1 MTAPAV
7 LQLKEEKIRLSCGA
21 TLHVRQLQSVP
32 APAQT
37 WPVLVFLHEALG
49 SVAMW
54 KDVSERIAR
63 AGGCPVLLYDRLG
76 HGKSDPL
83 PQELNQADYL
93 DKESGQILPELLA
106 ACKIEQ
112 AVLIG
117 HSDGATIAL
126 MAAALLPE
134 RIRAVVA
141 EAPHLFIEKLTLEG
155 IRAHGTLTARAA
167 IVARVAHYHR
177 QPIEPIFNRWQQ
189 TWLAEQA
196 PHWNI
201 ETLMSSVCCPVL
213 GLQGEADE
221 FGTPGQLEALAARV
235 SGPVTT
241 RLLPDCRHIPHF
253 QAPQEYQQEVLQFL
267 ARQGFCCAPAGHP
280 PV

>member
-1 MTAPAV
+1 MAEPAA
-7 LQLKEEKIRLSCGA
+7 LQINDEKIRLSCGA
-21 TLHVRQLQSVP
+21 TLHVRRLQSAP

-54 KDVSERIAR
+54 KDVPVRIAR
-63 AGGCPVLLYDRLG
+63 ASGCPVLLYDRLG
-76 HGKSDPL
+76 HGESDPL
-83 PQELNQADYL
+83 PPELNQADYL

-117 HSDGATIAL
+117 HSNGATIAL

-134 RIRAVVA
+134 RISAVVA
-141 EAPHLFIEKLTLEG
+141 EAAHLFIEKLTLEG
-155 IRAHGTLTARAA
+155 IRAHGTPTARAA
-167 IVARVAHYHR
+167 IVARVARYHR
-177 QPIEPIFNRWQQ
+177 QPIELIFNRWQQ

-196 PHWNI
+196 ADWNI
-201 ETLMSSVCCPVL
+201 EKMMNAVHCPVL

-221 FGTPGQLEALAARV
+221 FGSPRQLEALAARV
-235 SGPVTT
+235 SGPVST
-241 RLLPDCRHIPHF
+241 RLLSDCRHIPHF

-267 ARQGFCCAPAGHP
+267 ARQGFCCAPAGYQP
-280 PV
+280 A